1 VFLFPWKF
9 GEVVIVF
16 LTLLDL
22 ASLVFFLPEE
32 FGKVLLFISLTLLL
46 YSTSQDNP
54 RNMVC
59 TQSVSWI
66 FYLCPLIFN
75 LSF

>member
-16 LTLLDL
+16 FFTLLDL

-46 YSTSQDNP
+46 LDITE
-54 RNMVC
+54 
-59 TQSVSWI
+59 QSAKYGVHAICELDILS
-66 FYLCPLIFN
+66 
-75 LSF
+75 LSFNF